1 MQLNQSGVYRSKVIA
16 LLLAFFLGSFGAHNF
31 YLGRKGIGLTQLILT
46 IVGYA
51 LVFVL
56 IGFLP
61 LAVVG
66 IWILVDMIQILMTS
80 ESDFDWS
87 VQ

>member
-1 MQLNQSGVYRSKVIA
+1 MQLNQSGEYRSKVIA

-87 VQ
+87 V

>member
-61 LAVVG
+61 LAIVG
-66 IWILVDMIQILMTS
+66 IWILVDMIQILITS

-87 VQ
+87 IQ

>member
-1 MQLNQSGVYRSKVIA
+1 MQLNQSGEYRSKVIA

-51 LVFVL
+51 LVVVL

-61 LAVVG
+61 LAIVG
-66 IWILVDMIQILMTS
+66 IWIFVDMIQILMTS

-87 VQ
+87 F

>member
-1 MQLNQSGVYRSKVIA
+1 MQLNQSGAYRSKVIA

-61 LAVVG
+61 LAIVG
-66 IWILVDMIQILMTS
+66 IWILVDMIQILITS

-87 VQ
+87 IQ

>member
-87 VQ
+87 V

>member
-1 MQLNQSGVYRSKVIA
+1 MQLNQSGEYRSKVIA

-66 IWILVDMIQILMTS
+66 IWILVDMIQILITS

>member
-51 LVFVL
+51 LVVVL

-61 LAVVG
+61 LAIVG
-66 IWILVDMIQILMTS
+66 IWILVDMIQILITS

-87 VQ
+87 LQ

>member
-1 MQLNQSGVYRSKVIA
+1 MQLNQSGEYRSKVIA

-61 LAVVG
+61 LAIVG
-66 IWILVDMIQILMTS
+66 IWIFVDMIQILMTS

-87 VQ
+87 F

>member
-66 IWILVDMIQILMTS
+66 IWILVDMIQILITS

-87 VQ
+87 LQ